1 MIVKVLYLFIIASYL
16 KNADALICFNCGYL
30 ELVNGTKVPLTEE
43 YGELP
48 FCNDFA
54 SGNDNTVMAKIV
66 RIKTYIVHYTYT
78 VIALSSSLFCSF
90 NLYHVNFR
98 VAAAPSLN

>member
-1 MIVKVLYLFIIASYL
+1 MISKVLYLFIIASYL
-16 KNADALICFNCGYL
+16 TNADALICFNCGYL

-54 SGNDNTVMAKIV
+54 SGNDNTVMAAIV
-66 RIKTYIVHYTYT
+66 RINTYIVHYTYT
-78 VIALSSSLFCSF
+78 PC
-90 NLYHVNFR
+90 R
-98 VAAAPSLN
+98 VVYFVRLTYITSILGWLLLRV

>member
-1 MIVKVLYLFIIASYL
+1 MISKVLYLFIIASYL

-66 RIKTYIVHYTYT
+66 RINTYISRVVYFVRLTYIT
-78 VIALSSSLFCSF
+78 SILGWL
-90 NLYHVNFR
+90 LLR
-98 VAAAPSLN
+98 V

>member
-1 MIVKVLYLFIIASYL
+1 MIFKVLYLFIIASYL

-54 SGNDNTVMAKIV
+54 SGNDNTVMATIV
-66 RIKTYIVHYTYT
+66 RINTYIVHYKSNNL
-78 VIALSSSLFCSF
+78 VEHRILF
-90 NLYHVNFR
+90 V
-98 VAAAPSLN
+98 

>member
-1 MIVKVLYLFIIASYL
+1 M
-16 KNADALICFNCGYL
+16 CFNCGYL

-54 SGNDNTVMAKIV
+54 SGNDNTVMAGIV
-66 RIKTYIVHYTYT
+66 RIHICIIHYH
-78 VIALSSSLFCSF
+78 ILSHFSRVVYFSRL
-90 NLYHVNFR
+90 NLHNVNFR

>member
-1 MIVKVLYLFIIASYL
+1 MIFKVLYLFIVAIHL
-16 KNADALICFNCGYL
+16 KNADALMCFNCGYL

-66 RIKTYIVHYTYT
+66 RIYICIVHYSRVVYF
-78 VIALSSSLFCSF
+78 VRSNLF
-90 NLYHVNFR
+90 HVNFR
-98 VAAAPSLN
+98 VAAAPSSN

>member
-1 MIVKVLYLFIIASYL
+1 MISKVLYLFIITSYL

-54 SGNDNTVMAKIV
+54 SGNDNTVMASIV
-66 RIKTYIVHYTYT
+66 RINTYIVHY
-78 VIALSSSLFCSF
+78 VLSSSLFCSF

-98 VAAAPSLN
+98 VAAAPSSN

>member
-1 MIVKVLYLFIIASYL
+1 MIFKVLYLFIIASHL
-16 KNADALICFNCGYL
+16 KNVDALMCFNCGYL

-54 SGNDNTVMAKIV
+54 SGNDNTVMAGIV
-66 RIKTYIVHYTYT
+66 RIYICIVHYTYIICR
-78 VIALSSSLFCSF
+78 VIYFVRL
-90 NLYHVNFR
+90 NLHNVNFR

>member
-1 MIVKVLYLFIIASYL
+1 MIFKVLYLFIIASYL
-16 KNADALICFNCGYL
+16 KNADALMCFNCGYL

-66 RIKTYIVHYTYT
+66 RIIIHIYSSL
-78 VIALSSSLFCSF
+78 IALSSSLFCSF
-90 NLYHVNFR
+90 KLISREF
-98 VAAAPSLN
+98 

>member
-1 MIVKVLYLFIIASYL
+1 MIFKVLCLFIVASYL
-16 KNADALICFNCGYL
+16 KNAGALMCFNCGYL

-66 RIKTYIVHYTYT
+66 RIIIIIVILYMYMSSN
-78 VIALSSSLFCSF
+78 LSCSLKHISRQ
-90 NLYHVNFR
+90 Y
-98 VAAAPSLN
+98 

>member
-66 RIKTYIVHYTYT
+66 RINTYIVHYTYT
-78 VIALSSSLFCSF
+78 ISLSSSLFCSF
-90 NLYHVNFR
+90 KLTSRKFLGWMLLR
-98 VAAAPSLN
+98 I

>member
-1 MIVKVLYLFIIASYL
+1 MISKVLYLFIIASYL

-54 SGNDNTVMAKIV
+54 SGNDNTVMAAIV
-66 RIKTYIVHYTYT
+66 RINTYIVHCTST
-78 VIALSSSLFCSF
+78 PIALSSSLFCSF

>member
-1 MIVKVLYLFIIASYL
+1 MIFKVLYLFIIASYL
-16 KNADALICFNCGYL
+16 KNADALMCFNCGYL

-66 RIKTYIVHYTYT
+66 RNNMY
-78 VIALSSSLFCSF
+78 SSL
-90 NLYHVNFR
+90 R
-98 VAAAPSLN
+98 VFSLVEYFILFV

>member
-1 MIVKVLYLFIIASYL
+1 MIIKVLYLFMIASHL

-66 RIKTYIVHYTYT
+66 RINTYIVHYTYNIL
-78 VIALSSSLFCSF
+78 VK
-90 NLYHVNFR
+90 
-98 VAAAPSLN
+98 